1 MHAVSTNQIAD
12 ILHYN
17 DNNGYGS
24 INNLREKTIAEQITG
39 D

>member
-1 MHAVSTNQIAD
+1 MHTVSTNQIAD

-24 INNLREKTIAEQITG
+24 INSLKEKAIAE
-39 D
+39 